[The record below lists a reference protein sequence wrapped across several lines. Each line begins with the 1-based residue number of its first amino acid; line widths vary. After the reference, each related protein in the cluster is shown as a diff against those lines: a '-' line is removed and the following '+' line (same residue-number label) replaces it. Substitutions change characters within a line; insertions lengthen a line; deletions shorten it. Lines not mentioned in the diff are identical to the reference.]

1 MINDPRLRA
10 GRPVQ
15 HDGVVL
21 HVGIVPAVSD
31 LHVQRTLARLKPGLN
46 RRSAVDVT
54 YEVNRVC
61 GLL

>member
-31 LHVQRTLARLKPGLN
+31 LRVNPMLARLKPSLN
-46 RRSAVDVT
+46 RRSAL
-54 YEVNRVC
+54 YLWSRV
-61 GLL
+61 GKSS